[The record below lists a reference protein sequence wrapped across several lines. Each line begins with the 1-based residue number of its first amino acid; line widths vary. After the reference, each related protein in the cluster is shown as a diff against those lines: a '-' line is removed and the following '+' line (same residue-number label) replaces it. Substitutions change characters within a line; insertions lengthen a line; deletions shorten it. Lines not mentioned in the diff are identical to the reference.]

1 MRLRHVQAFSVAG
14 LVGLAALVGCGSES
28 SDPAETTGEETTVT
42 TTVEHGSFA
51 NCLSEHGVDESA
63 ASPVGPPADV
73 DQETWDKAMEACST
87 LAPGPAGE

>member
-1 MRLRHVQAFSVAG
+1 M
-14 LVGLAALVGCGSES
+14 
-28 SDPAETTGEETTVT
+28 T

>member
-28 SDPAETTGEETTVT
+28 SDPAETTVEET

-51 NCLSEHGVDESA
+51 SCLTEHGVDESA